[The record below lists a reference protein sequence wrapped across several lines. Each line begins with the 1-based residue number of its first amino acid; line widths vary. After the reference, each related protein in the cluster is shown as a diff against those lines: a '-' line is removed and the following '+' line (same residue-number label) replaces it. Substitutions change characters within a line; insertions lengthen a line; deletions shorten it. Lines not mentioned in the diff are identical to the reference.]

1 MKMCKAKLN
10 LWKWEG
16 GGASKL
22 TIVTLACMLFYLHV
36 HVLYIN
42 L

>member
-1 MKMCKAKLN
+1 MKMFKAKLN
-10 LWKWEG
+10 LWKW
-16 GGASKL
+16 GGAPKL
-22 TIVTLACMLFYLHV
+22 TIVTLACMLLYLHV